1 MCNNLHSFTR
11 WDRCHVQS
19 ILIEKANSLH
29 QSFKD
34 EFEEQGFT
42 VIAKVPEIADLFGVN
57 LINDDLYEIAS
68 KTEDQDTMVFYLGF
82 DDDDAIDIQYSPDDL
97 DSTLGGLLIVDRE
110 HWIEAY
116 PAYDF
121 TACDVF
127 DILFETIIEQA
138 NQVREDRCYSAL
150 IDQTGEGLS
159 FCFRDG
165 FATPEDALFDA
176 MDEFP
181 SIVFKENDFDVINGK
196 YQLRAGL

>member
-19 ILIEKANSLH
+19 IVIEKVNNLH
-29 QSFKD
+29 KSFKD
-34 EFEEQGFT
+34 EFEELGFM
-42 VIAKVPEIADLFGVN
+42 VLAKEPEIGFLFGVN
-57 LINDDLYEIAS
+57 LVGDDLYEIAA
-68 KTEDQDTMVFYLGF
+68 KTEDKDTMVFYLGF
-82 DDDDAIDIQYSPDDL
+82 DDDDALDIQYLPDDL
-97 DSTLGGLLIVDRE
+97 DSTLGGLLIVDRK
-110 HWIEAY
+110 HWMAAY
-116 PAYDF
+116 PAYQF
-121 TACDVF
+121 NRCDVF

-138 NQVREDRCYSAL
+138 NQVREGRAYSAL

-159 FCFRDG
+159 FCSRDG

-181 SIVFKENDFDVINGK
+181 AIVFKENDFDVINGK